1 MPNPNPNPNPNPTPT
16 PTPSPN
22 PNRHPHPHPYPN
34 PNHNPNPNPDQEMLG
49 FHADCGWDAA
59 QIAATPTR
67 REVFAAPPQMAAAIA
82 EQGQGP
88 SAAAAGAVLPVAQ
101 ASISA
106 PEDNPLQ
113 SPMQCD

>member
-1 MPNPNPNPNPNPTPT
+1 MRVEAVQARVWDGRRALQHAEGHAAV
-16 PTPSPN
+16 SL
-22 PNRHPHPHPYPN
+22 
-34 PNHNPNPNPDQEMLG
+34 LG
-49 FHADCGWDAA
+49 HRARG
-59 QIAATPTR
+59 R
-67 REVFAAPPQMAAAIA
+67 RPPQMAAAIA

-101 ASISA
+101 VSISA

>member
-1 MPNPNPNPNPNPTPT
+1 
-16 PTPSPN
+16 
-22 PNRHPHPHPYPN
+22 
-34 PNHNPNPNPDQEMLG
+34 MLG

-88 SAAAAGAVLPVAQ
+88 SAAAAGAAGPVVPVAQ